1 MENFDMDEDEIRLLQ
16 IKKYIKENQSQP
28 EKLEMDVISRYSL
41 PFTGMV
47 DLHLGYHIFNP
58 CYFAD

>member
-1 MENFDMDEDEIRLLQ
+1 MDEDEIRLLQ

-28 EKLEMDVISRYSL
+28 EKLEMDVISRYTL
-41 PFTGMV
+41 PFTGMD

-58 CYFAD
+58 SYFAD